1 MQDFVNIAMA
11 NPVVLEYLPA
21 QKEMMALPRE
31 YLITVL
37 HSILGENFKL
47 WVDQQIT
54 QRDQSSKIN
63 NNENISMDPEIAK
76 IFMEATHSTCKS
88 YSK

>member
-1 MQDFVNIAMA
+1 MA
-11 NPVVLEYLPA
+11 NPIVLEYLPA

-37 HSILGENFKL
+37 LSILGEEFKK
-47 WVDQQIT
+47 WIDQQIA
-54 QRDQSSKIN
+54 QRDLTSKITL
-63 NNENISMDPEIAK
+63 NENISMDPEIAK

-88 YSK
+88 NSR